1 MVAQRFTIYGENLTV
16 PVIQFIREFHK
27 EAYESEY
34 PGGLL
39 RVYEDFSVLNGNQ
52 LMVCIRLDL
61 SAATTGSVMLELIA
75 GGASG
80 SIFFGEWM
88 GSENRRIRD
97 FRQELKSF
105 CKNMKYRYAEL
116 GPS

>member
-1 MVAQRFTIYGENLTV
+1 MVTQRFTIYGENLTE
-16 PVIQFIREFHK
+16 PVIQFIRQFRQ

-39 RVYEDFSVLNGNQ
+39 RAYEDFSLLNGSE

-61 SAATTGSVMLELIA
+61 TAANTGSVMLEVIA
-75 GGASG
+75 GGASD
-80 SIFFGEWM
+80 SFFLGDWV

-116 GPS
+116 DAS